1 MARTLRH
8 LALIC
13 ASLVV
18 LSLALA
24 SSALAA
30 NPDHVNFT
38 LEGCRLPVGAT
49 LPSSVICDDSRY
61 TTGNLGK
68 SWNELDLVPYR
79 LTADSNGADQTYTM
93 AVALDAEDAG
103 KPGYDV
109 ISVPVLNLSHSTS
122 AAACQLVSVSGQ
134 KIMSPGMGGIDKTR
148 YRELTIQQSAGATC
162 VYDYYG

>member
-1 MARTLRH
+1 MTRMLRH
-8 LALIC
+8 LALVG

-49 LPSSVICDDSRY
+49 LPSNIVCDDSLY

-79 LTADSNGADQTYTM
+79 LTADSNGSAQTYTM
-93 AVALDAEDAG
+93 AVAVDAEDAG
-103 KPGYDV
+103 KPVYDL

-122 AAACQLVSVSGQ
+122 AAACQLVSSGQ
-134 KIMSPGMGGIDKTR
+134 KIMSPGMGGIDKT
-148 YRELTIQQSAGATC
+148 
-162 VYDYYG
+162 

>member
-1 MARTLRH
+1 MTRIFSR
-8 LALIC
+8 LAVLA
-13 ASLVV
+13 ASLVT
-18 LSLALA
+18 LLALA
-24 SSALAA
+24 APALAA
-30 NPDHVNFT
+30 NPDHVSFT

-49 LPSSVICDDSRY
+49 LPSNVICVDSQY

-79 LTADSNGADQTYTM
+79 LTADSNGSAQTYTM

-103 KPGYDV
+103 KPGYDL

-148 YRELTIQQSAGATC
+148 YRELTIQQSAGAT
-162 VYDYYG
+162 